1 MPKKVS
7 AIAGY
12 ARFKLATVQ
21 DIRSQP
27 YNENNNALK
36 NVKSHLLGDKI
47 RHEKAIKSTQK
58 KDFFSC

>member
-1 MPKKVS
+1 MPKKAS

-21 DIRSQP
+21 VIGSQP

-36 NVKSHLLGDKI
+36 NVKSHLLGD
-47 RHEKAIKSTQK
+47 
-58 KDFFSC
+58 